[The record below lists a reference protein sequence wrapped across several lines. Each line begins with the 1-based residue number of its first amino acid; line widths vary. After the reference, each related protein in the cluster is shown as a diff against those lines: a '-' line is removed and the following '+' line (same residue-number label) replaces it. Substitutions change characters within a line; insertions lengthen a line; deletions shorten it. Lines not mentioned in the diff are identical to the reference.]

1 MRTITSVLFVLLSFC
16 SITAAARAEQSNSC
30 KQCRD
35 QQQACAKNYSAKV
48 CKSEYDIRMKSCQRK

>member
-1 MRTITSVLFVLLSFC
+1 MRMTATVLFVMLGFA
-16 SITAAARAEQSNSC
+16 SITGAARAEPSNSC

-48 CKSEYDIRMKSCQRK
+48 CKSEYDICMKSCQRK

>member
-1 MRTITSVLFVLLSFC
+1 MRTIATVIFVLFGFC
-16 SITAAARAEQSNSC
+16 SITGPVRAEQSDSC

-48 CKSEYDIRMKSCQRK
+48 CKSEYDICLKSCKRK